1 MKQKDIIVLFLVA
14 LHLVENNAE
23 QVILYED
30 SNFKGDYI
38 TLTLSGNECVT
49 LPEYWYDRASSI
61 NTQNNCVIAWS
72 YSSCVSGSS
81 ERIAPGT
88 PLHSQLSGI
97 ELDDQIRSVQLC
109 SGPAQETGGRW
120 AGVRSHYYHRISHS
134 ASELD
139 GGNEELHQAA
149 RRHAEYLA
157 ENNILVASSTSQNVG
172 EAEGNREE
180 EAVRKV
186 IRSWYREERHYD
198 YKQPGFRE
206 ETRHYSALVWKS
218 TTEVGIGVA
227 WNPIKK
233 VYVVV
238 ANYNPVGNR
247 NGEFNQNV
255 VPQQRF
261 AEFPV
266 VFYEHHNFEGE
277 SIKMELI
284 GGCHNF
290 PEGWHDRAT
299 SVNADYKC
307 IVAWEHYGCVGK
319 SVRIKNQ
326 KISNLGDLGFNDV
339 MSSFNLCST
348 LSENN

>member
-1 MKQKDIIVLFLVA
+1 MHEIVIVSLSSLTYDMKQKDIIVLFVVA

-38 TLTLSGNECVT
+38 TN
-49 LPEYWYDRASSI
+49 SI
-61 NTQNNCVIAWS
+61 RKRVRHSPRVLILHQHSNNCVIAWS

-81 ERIAPGT
+81 ERVAPGT

-120 AGVRSHYYHRISHS
+120 AGPQL

-180 EAVRKV
+180 EAVRK
-186 IRSWYREERHYD
+186 
-198 YKQPGFRE
+198 E
-206 ETRHYSALVWKS
+206 ETRHYTALVWKS

-266 VFYEHHNFEGE
+266 VFYEHEKFEGE

-299 SVNADYKC
+299 SVNVDYKC
-307 IVAWEHYGCVGK
+307 IVGWEHYGCVGK
-319 SVRIKNQ
+319 SVKIKN
-326 KISNLGDLGFNDV
+326 KKVSNLGDLGFNDV
-339 MSSFNLCST
+339 MSSFNLCPT